1 MRKLLTIGAVV
12 FLMVF
17 TAGLATAKKP
27 VLTFPFTGTGDLFSI
42 TDGGNTGGPLSATI
56 TVNETGG
63 LFWGTIAYGST
74 RINFSAVHDAN
85 GTYSLNGIV
94 EGTPVPVQ
102 GAFVISLQ
110 KVPGLKAKAFAATIE
125 FGTLASFAS
134 GSPVV
139 TNAGES
145 FAGVLFD

>member
-1 MRKLLTIGAVV
+1 MKILTTVSAVV
-12 FLMVF
+12 FLMIL
-17 TAGLATAKKP
+17 TASLATAKKP

-63 LFWGTIAYGST
+63 LFWGTIAYGPNT
-74 RINFSAVHDAN
+74 INFSAVHDVN

-94 EGTPVPVQ
+94 EGTAVPVQ
-102 GAFVISLQ
+102 GGFVISLQ
-110 KVPGLKAKAFAATIE
+110 KVPGLKAKAFAASIE
-125 FGTLASFAS
+125 FGTLATFAS

-139 TNAGES
+139 TNAGQS
-145 FAGVLFD
+145 FAGVLFE